1 MHGAELIGT
10 AVFAVSGVLAVA
22 HRPLDW
28 FGAIVV
34 GMVTAVGGG
43 TVRGLILGATP
54 VFWIEDRGYLVAAA
68 LGSVAAIALVRF
80 VHERPGG
87 FERGV
92 QLADAGGLALF
103 SVIGAS
109 LTLDLGHDGVIAVL
123 CGLVTGVGGGVIRDL
138 LAGETP
144 LILRGEIYATA
155 ALSGVTVFVCLDRL
169 ADAPETLAAAVGM
182 AVVFVLRLGGI
193 FGRWTLPPLARA

>member
-1 MHGAELIGT
+1 MDEAALIGT
-10 AVFAVSGVLAVA
+10 VVFAVSGVLAVA

-28 FGAIVV
+28 FGAVVV

-43 TVRGLILGATP
+43 TMRGLILGATP
-54 VFWIEDRGYLVAAA
+54 VFWVEDRGYLVAAV
-68 LGSVAAIALVRF
+68 LGSVAAIALVRL

-87 FERGV
+87 FHHGV
-92 QLADAGGLALF
+92 QLADAAGLALF

-109 LTLDLGHDGVIAVL
+109 LTLDLGHDGVVAVL
-123 CGLVTGVGGGVIRDL
+123 CGLLTGVGGGVIRDL
-138 LAGETP
+138 LAGQTP
-144 LILRGEIYATA
+144 LIMRSELYATA

-182 AVVFVLRLGGI
+182 AVVFALRLAGI

>member
-68 LGSVAAIALVRF
+68 LGSVAAIALVRL

-87 FERGV
+87 FDRGV

-193 FGRWTLPPLARA
+193 FGRWTLPPLART